1 MGGKQ
6 ELQYQMASRHGP
18 RRCGRAEADSNRS
31 RGAVAEDL
39 MSKYC
44 SVLYCTSV
52 PLAIR
57 RLRHSKDHL
66 IEEPAQPACLQRTNR
81 KSGRKTCIAGSISGC
96 NRRCRCREM
105 ATMAF
110 STALQMP
117 ISTASGNYM
126 GHPNLLYTS
135 RNCYIHDSELVL
147 VWAAKERRVW
157 YQLSPCLMY

>member
-44 SVLYCTSV
+44 TVLYCTSV

-96 NRRCRCREM
+96 NRRCRCRCRRWQQWHSRPLSRCPYPLHR
-105 ATMAF
+105 AITWAIP
-110 STALQMP
+110 TYCIRAG
-117 ISTASGNYM
+117 TVT
-126 GHPNLLYTS
+126 YTIRS
-135 RNCYIHDSELVL
+135 WCWCGQRRNAECGTNSLPV
-147 VWAAKERRVW
+147 
-157 YQLSPCLMY
+157 

>member
-1 MGGKQ
+1 
-6 ELQYQMASRHGP
+6 MASRHGP

-44 SVLYCTSV
+44 TVLYCTSV

-96 NRRCRCREM
+96 NRRCRCRCRCRRWQQWHSRPLSRCPYPLHR
-105 ATMAF
+105 AITWAIP
-110 STALQMP
+110 TYCIAQ
-117 ISTASGNYM
+117 YC
-126 GHPNLLYTS
+126 TS
-135 RNCYIHDSELVL
+135 RNCYIIHHSELVL
-147 VWAAKERRVW
+147 VWAAKERRQW